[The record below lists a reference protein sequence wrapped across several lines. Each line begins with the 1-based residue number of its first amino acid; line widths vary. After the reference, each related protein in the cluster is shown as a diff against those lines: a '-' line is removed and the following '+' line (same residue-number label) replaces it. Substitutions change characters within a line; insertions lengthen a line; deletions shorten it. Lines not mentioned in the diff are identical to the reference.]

1 MRVAGSSAE
10 SNVGRKRRHNEDNFV
25 AAPPVFAVADG
36 MGGAQAGEVAS
47 ELAADTVRETEFDP
61 SVGGKERVV
70 ALIKAAN
77 LRVHERA
84 SVDSTASGMGTT
96 MTVAMLQAD
105 GTLAIGHVG
114 DSRAYRL
121 RDGELEQL
129 TDDHSLVGEL
139 VRRGEL
145 TPEEAAVHP
154 QRSVITR
161 ALGTEPDVDVDV
173 FTVEARDGDIFLLCS
188 DGLTTMVDPE
198 TIAGI
203 LRRNATQLDAAT
215 HALIKAANDR
225 GGDDN
230 ITAILFAVAESEAGH
245 GEPVPATAP
254 VPDPDLE
261 DTLHPEDD
269 VRLPEAVPAEVTMVL
284 TADELQKALDA
295 NRPDASATTPAVAA
309 AAAGAAAAA
318 AAAEPDASEPAPEEA
333 STVPIAAIPL
343 ATARSETGPNETG
356 PNETGP
362 DLTTA
367 WPAVAPVADG
377 EAEASPAGE
386 EPEAAPEE
394 KASPVRVAVALLV
407 IVLLAVAIVLLVLDA
422 LPR

>member
-47 ELAADTVRETEFDP
+47 GLAAETVRETEFDP
-61 SVGGKERVV
+61 SVTGRERVV

-84 SVDSTASGMGTT
+84 AVDASASGMGTT
-96 MTVAMLQAD
+96 MTVAMLQPD
-105 GTLAIGHVG
+105 GMLAIGHVG

-145 TPEEAAVHP
+145 TPQEAAIHP

-161 ALGTEPDVDVDV
+161 ALGTEPDVDVDA
-173 FTVEARDGDIFLLCS
+173 FTVETRDGDIFLLCS
-188 DGLTTMVDPE
+188 DGLTTMIDAE
-198 TIAGI
+198 TIAAI
-203 LRRNATQLDAAT
+203 LRRNGNELDAAT
-215 HALIKAANDR
+215 RALIKAANDR

-230 ITAILFAVAESEAGH
+230 ITAILFAVAAGDEEH
-245 GEPVPATAP
+245 AAPLPVAAP

-261 DTLHPEDD
+261 DTLHPEDN
-269 VRLPEAVPAEVTMVL
+269 VRLPAEVTMVVS
-284 TADELQKALDA
+284 ADELKKALEA
-295 NRPDASATTPAVAA
+295 NESGTPAAAPAAAAAAGVAA
-309 AAAGAAAAA
+309 AAAAPEAPPAPG
-318 AAAEPDASEPAPEEA
+318 PEPAAPEAEA
-333 STVPIAAIPL
+333 S
-343 ATARSETGPNETG
+343 ATESAGDPETDPGP
-356 PNETGP
+356 
-362 DLTTA
+362 TTA
-367 WPAVAPVADG
+367 WPAAAASFATVPAEG
-377 EAEASPAGE
+377 EAE
-386 EPEAAPEE
+386 EPPPDDAEAVPEE
-394 KASPVRVAVALLV
+394 KASPVRVAIALLV
-407 IVLLAVAIVLLVLDA
+407 IVLLIVAIVLLVLDA